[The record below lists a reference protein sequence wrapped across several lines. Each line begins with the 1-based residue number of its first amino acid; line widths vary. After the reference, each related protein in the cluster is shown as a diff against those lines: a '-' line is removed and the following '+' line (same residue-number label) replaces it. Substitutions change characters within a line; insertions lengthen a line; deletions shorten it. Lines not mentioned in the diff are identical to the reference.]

1 MMRTSLLAQEFGGTM
16 DATKILPLCLFL
28 AACASAEGPLDAV
41 EKTDSGGVLVHVMRL
56 DLAENS
62 YELAPSDEDV
72 WFTSTADLK
81 QALRSRAA
89 AVCGAGGIQ
98 FLDVDRP
105 YYIQVELSPVG
116 YLHCR

>member
-1 MMRTSLLAQEFGGTM
+1 M

-28 AACASAEGPLDAV
+28 AACATTDGPLDAV

-62 YELAPSDEDV
+62 YELVPSGEDV
-72 WFTSTADLK
+72 WFTSTADVK
-81 QALRSRAA
+81 QAMRSRAA
-89 AVCGAGGIQ
+89 AICMPGGVQ
-98 FLDVDRP
+98 SLDVDRP
-105 YYIQVELSPVG
+105 AYIQVELSPVG